1 MTTTRSLVAALF
13 LVGGCGATPRT
24 EAAPTP
30 RGASE
35 GVLCAP
41 PNAPFRY
48 RFFDLPPEVAVR
60 TLDAETCLLVPEGD
74 PPFAWMV
81 TVGTERLGDP
91 EARLLETSD
100 PLIGSGDLEFL
111 GRRAPYEVHARG
123 AVLVGEGETL
133 STQLA
138 LTRWLV
144 GSMVVTSP
152 RAPADLRDRAI
163 DWLGHLRIEAVHTE
177 FDALPYDPSRPSC
190 VAGDLPLLLSI
201 PEGGTLDRDGGAPSC
216 VVHSGAEL
224 ETADWSIEVTTLPL
238 DESVRSYASSTDGA
252 RRWFEASTPNL
263 VAGEEG
269 ELAWLGS
276 ASRFFAF
283 ETTAADGSSWSI
295 AVTWVV
301 ERDRIVVAVVMRRPS
316 AAASLPTL
324 LEVLRGAAR
333 LAPSDA

>member
-1 MTTTRSLVAALF
+1 MTSTRSLVAALV
-13 LVGGCGATPRT
+13 LVGGCGATPRN
-24 EAAPTP
+24 APAP
-30 RGASE
+30 ASPSAGE

-48 RFFDLPPEVAVR
+48 RFVDLPPEVTVR
-60 TLDAETCLLVPEGD
+60 ALDTETCMLVPAGD
-74 PPFAWMV
+74 PPFSWMV
-81 TVGTERLGDP
+81 TVGTETLGDP
-91 EARLLETSD
+91 QARLLETSD
-100 PLIGSGDLEFL
+100 PLVGTGELELL

-123 AVLVGEGETL
+123 ALLVGEGETL

-152 RAPADLRDRAI
+152 RAPADLRERAL
-163 DWLGHLRIEAVHTE
+163 DWLAHLRIEAVHTE
-177 FDALPYDPSRPSC
+177 LDALPYDPSRPSC
-190 VAGDLPLLLSI
+190 VAGGLPLVLSV

-224 ETADWSIEVTTLPL
+224 ETADWSIEVITLPL
-238 DESVRSYASSTDGA
+238 DESLRSYASRPDGA
-252 RRWFEASTPNL
+252 RLWFEAATPNL
-263 VAGEEG
+263 VAVDEG

-283 ETTAADGSSWSI
+283 ETTADGSSWSI

-301 ERDRIVVAVVMRRPS
+301 ERDRVIVAVVMRRPT
-316 AAASLPTL
+316 ATASLPVL
-324 LEVLRGAAR
+324 LDVLHGAAR
-333 LAPSDA
+333 LEPSDG